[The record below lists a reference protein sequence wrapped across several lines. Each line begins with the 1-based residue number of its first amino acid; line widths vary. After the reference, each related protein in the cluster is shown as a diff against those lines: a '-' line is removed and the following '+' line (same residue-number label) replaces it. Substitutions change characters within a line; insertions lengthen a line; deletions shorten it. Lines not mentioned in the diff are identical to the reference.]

1 MLEMLRT
8 KLLSLQLKYDNV
20 IFERIKGVSALK
32 IKMGF
37 RKIKERIA

>member
-1 MLEMLRT
+1 
-8 KLLSLQLKYDNV
+8 V